1 MPDSTDAYTNRI
13 GRTGRVGKTG
23 DAFTLVTSEDASMVR
38 ALEHL
43 LNAPLE
49 HRTLQS
55 FDYTVSAPDN
65 EYIRPPRQLERR
77 TI

>member
-13 GRTGRVGKTG
+13 GRTGRIGKTG
-23 DAFTLVTSEDASMVR
+23 DAFTLVTSEDVAMVR

-49 HRTLQS
+49 HRTLQG
-55 FDYTVSAPDN
+55 FDYTVSAPTS
-65 EYIRPPRQLERR
+65 EYIRSSRQLRRR
-77 TI
+77 TV